1 MRQVINT
8 EVKDIRSANQVYAI
22 ELERNQALFRELQ
35 KETMENIDER
45 KEQNNMILES
55 TRELVK
61 K

>member
-1 MRQVINT
+1 MRQIINT

-45 KEQNNMILES
+45 KA
-55 TRELVK
+55 
-61 K
+61 